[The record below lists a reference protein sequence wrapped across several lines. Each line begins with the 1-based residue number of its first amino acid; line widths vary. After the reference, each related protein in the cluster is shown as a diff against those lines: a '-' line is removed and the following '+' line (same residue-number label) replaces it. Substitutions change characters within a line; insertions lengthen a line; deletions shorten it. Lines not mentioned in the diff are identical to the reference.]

1 MWASPTT
8 RTEGQ
13 AAPNFIHTPCEMW
26 KEFLWNFGGPKF
38 SSHPLWMDLFFSTP
52 GCGEKT
58 ALLLNSFQ
66 VIHIIFYYDSCYYK

>member
-1 MWASPTT
+1 
-8 RTEGQ
+8 
-13 AAPNFIHTPCEMW
+13 
-26 KEFLWNFGGPKF
+26 
-38 SSHPLWMDLFFSTP
+38 MDLIFSTP